1 MLKRLVC
8 ILLLL
13 PIMVAGSAYAI
24 TCQSNEFKYIDNN
37 SNEECIENKF
47 QITTTNDTDHFVFS
61 MSAKGTFYID
71 WGDGNVEMLNRSNT
85 TTMTEYSHN
94 YASANEYIIKFGGL
108 ATGYTTNLDSYTL
121 PHRSCIFFGTPT
133 TDDPDNIGINNTYDK
148 LSGISGSLGAIF
160 RTLGNTTATQPN
172 FMYTFRGC
180 SNLTSSI
187 PENLFSGVSGST
199 VSNMFTRTFLG
210 CSGLVNTNIDD
221 PNNPGKKYAIP
232 PNLFSGLSRVAA
244 AGTFLGTFSNC
255 TGLTGTIPGT
265 LFNITSIRPLQSTF
279 HTTFGGCSNLTG
291 AIPDN
296 LFANVSGAAAGYL
309 FYSTFSNCKSL
320 TGTNIDDPNN
330 PGMKYAIPP
339 NLFAGITGTSTTG
352 VFANTFYN
360 CSGLTGSIPGTL
372 FGNVSCAPVAE
383 TFYSTFNGCSG
394 LTGPIPGNLFSGIS
408 GKPAS
413 QMFYRTFYNC
423 SGLTGTNIDDP
434 DNPGMK
440 YAIPPTLFSGIS
452 GAPATN
458 MFLGVFHNCSELSGT
473 IPKTLFSGISGKPTA
488 SMFQEIFRNDS
499 KLVGSIPGDLFAGIS
514 GPPATSMFNSS
525 FSGCLGL
532 TGSIPEN
539 LFSGISGAPV
549 RQMFYYTF
557 LNCKGLTGQIP
568 DNLFAG
574 VTGKLAVGS
583 FMGTF
588 HGCTNLG
595 KDTVGGT
602 SIYYVPPKIFA
613 GIDKT
618 SISSDMMDNVFYGT
632 GLLTACPSGTTQ
644 YITGFESY
652 WSNKKSCTSCPV
664 AYPDYNTDT
673 QQCYAQVSYMDSD
686 NDSLLKTEDVY
697 YDAQNASGYNLPS
710 YSPTKPDTIL
720 SDWTTGNGTVID
732 TNGTLTGNQV
742 VYSKW
747 GFHCDSDKWMYFNI
761 ENNETT
767 RMCLCNDKR
776 TEHTL
781 VINHGGNTYHAMLVP
796 ESEHDYTINSN
807 TQRHLKVQMGN
818 TIYNAYDASV
828 LFGD

>member
-1 MLKRLVC
+1 MA
-8 ILLLL
+8 
-13 PIMVAGSAYAI
+13 MGSAYAI

-47 QITTTNDTDHFVFS
+47 QITTTNDTDHFIFS

-71 WGDGNVEMLNRSNT
+71 WGDGDVEKIERTT

-94 YASANEYIIKFGGL
+94 YNTTQSYTIKFGGL
-108 ATGYTTNLDSYTL
+108 ATGYTTNQDHYTF

-199 VSNMFTRTFLG
+199 VSNMFTRTFFG

-232 PNLFSGLSRVAA
+232 PNLFSGLSRVAG
-244 AGTFLGTFSNC
+244 AGTFLGTFGNC

-279 HTTFGGCSNLTG
+279 YTTFGGCSNLTG

-296 LFANVSGAAAGYL
+296 LFANVSGAAASYL
-309 FYSTFSNCKSL
+309 FYYTFSNCKSL

-339 NLFAGITGTSTTG
+339 NLFAGITSTSSIG
-352 VFANTFYN
+352 VFEGTFSN

-372 FGNVSCAPVAE
+372 FGNVSCAPATQ
-383 TFYSTFNGCSG
+383 TFYGTFNGCSG

-413 QMFYRTFYNC
+413 HMFYRTFYGC
-423 SGLTGTNIDDP
+423 SGLSGTNIDDP
-434 DNPGMK
+434 NNPGMK

-452 GAPATN
+452 GAPAEN
-458 MFLGVFHNCSELSGT
+458 VFHGTFHDCSGLTGT
-473 IPKTLFSGISGKPTA
+473 IPANLFGGINGAPA
-488 SMFQEIFRNDS
+488 QEMFSETFRND
-499 KLVGSIPGDLFAGIS
+499 V
-514 GPPATSMFNSS
+514 N
-525 FSGCLGL
+525 L
-532 TGSIPEN
+532 TGSIPQN
-539 LFSGISGAPV
+539 LFSGINGAPA
-549 RQMFYYTF
+549 RSMFFTTF
-557 LNCKGLTGQIP
+557 SNCSGLTGPIP
-568 DNLFAG
+568 ENLFAG
-574 VTGKLAVGS
+574 IVGKLKFRS
-583 FMGTF
+583 FVTTF
-588 HGCTNLG
+588 NLCSNLG
-595 KDTVGGT
+595 KDSIGGT
-602 SIYYVPPKIFA
+602 SRYYIPSELFA

-618 SISSDMMDNVFYGT
+618 SILSDMMNSVFNGT
-632 GLLTACPSGTTQ
+632 GLLTACPTGTNQ

-652 WSNKKSCTSCPV
+652 FSGKKSCTECPV
-664 AYPDYNTDT
+664 SYPDYDT
-673 QQCYAQVSYMDSD
+673 TNQQCYAQVSYMDSD
-686 NDSLLKTEDVY
+686 DDSLYKTENVY
-697 YDAQNASGYNLPS
+697 YDANNPNGYNLPS
-710 YSPTKPDTIL
+710 YTPTNNPDTVFNN
-720 SDWTTGNGTVID
+720 WTLGNGTDIAANDV
-732 TNGTLTGNQV
+732 LSGNQV
-742 VYSKW
+742 VYPKW
-747 GFHCDSDKWMYFNI
+747 SFHCDSDKWWNFKI
-761 ENNETT
+761 SENEST
-767 RMCLCNDKR
+767 RMCLCTDKR
-776 TEHTL
+776 TEHT
-781 VINHGGNTYHAMLVP
+781 IQFNHNGTIYHAMLTP
-796 ESEHDYTINSN
+796 ASEHDYTINKN
-807 TQRHLKVQMGN
+807 TPRKLKVNMGG

-828 LFGD
+828 LFDD

>member
-1 MLKRLVC
+1 
-8 ILLLL
+8 
-13 PIMVAGSAYAI
+13 MVAGSAYAI

-47 QITTTNDTDHFVFS
+47 QITTTNDTDKFVFT
-61 MSAKGTFYID
+61 MTAKGTFYID
-71 WGDGNVEMLNRSNT
+71 WGDGMVEMINRT
-85 TTMTEYSHN
+85 GTAMTEYSHDYN
-94 YASANEYIIKFGGL
+94 TTQSYTIKFGGL
-108 ATGYTTNLDSYTL
+108 ATGYTTNQDSYTL

-199 VSNMFTRTFLG
+199 VPNMFTRTFFG

-232 PNLFSGLSRVAA
+232 PNLFSGLSRVAG

-279 HTTFGGCSNLTG
+279 YTTFGGCSNLTG

-309 FYSTFSNCKSL
+309 FYYTFSNCKSL

-339 NLFAGITGTSTTG
+339 NLFAGITSTSSTG
-352 VFANTFYN
+352 VFEGTFSN

-372 FGNVSCAPVAE
+372 FGNVSCAPAAQ

-413 QMFYRTFYNC
+413 QMFYNTFVKC
-423 SGLTGTNIDDP
+423 TGLTGTDIDDP

-452 GAPATN
+452 GKPALQMFYQTFDECTGLNGTIPGNLFSGAVGAPADGMFYATFYKCSGLTGNIPGSLFAGISGAPATD
-458 MFLGVFHNCSELSGT
+458 MFRSTFNQCSNLT
-473 IPKTLFSGISGKPTA
+473 
-488 SMFQEIFRNDS
+488 
-499 KLVGSIPGDLFAGIS
+499 GSIPGDLFAGIV
-514 GPPATSMFNSS
+514 GKPATAMFRGTFQACSS
-525 FSGCLGL
+525 L
-532 TGSIPEN
+532 TGPIPGN
-539 LFSGISGAPV
+539 LFSGIVGKSAPE
-549 RQMFYYTF
+549 MFYVMFYQCS
-557 LNCKGLTGQIP
+557 NI
-568 DNLFAG
+568 
-574 VTGKLAVGS
+574 GKN
-583 FMGTF
+583 TI
-588 HGCTNLG
+588 
-595 KDTVGGT
+595 GGT
-602 SIYYVPPKIFA
+602 STYYVPPELFA
-613 GIDKT
+613 GIDKNST
-618 SISSDMMDNVFYGT
+618 ATNNFSLIFGST
-632 GLLTACPSGTTQ
+632 GLLTTCPSGTTE

-652 WSNKKSCTSCPV
+652 FNGKKSCTSCPV
-664 AYPDYNTDT
+664 AYPDYDKDT
-673 QQCYAQVSYMDSD
+673 QQCYATVNYMDSD
-686 NDSLLKTEDVY
+686 NDTLLKTEDVY
-697 YDAQNASGYNLPS
+697 YDANNPNGYTLPS

-720 SDWTTGNGTVID
+720 SDWTTWNGTVIASND
-732 TNGTLTGNQV
+732 VLTGNQV

-747 GFHCDSDKWMYFNI
+747 GFHCDSDKWWNFRI
-761 ENNETT
+761 SENEST
-767 RMCLCNDKR
+767 RMCLCTDKR
-776 TEHTL
+776 TEHT
-781 VINHGGNTYHAMLVP
+781 IKFNHNGTIYHAMLVP
-796 ESEHDYTINSN
+796 ASEHDYTINSN

-828 LFGD
+828 LFGN